1 MSTEPS
7 QGLLDTN
14 ILALRPW
21 IPADCL
27 PDEMA
32 ISAVTVAELA
42 AGVHLVQGDDG
53 AANHERARRM
63 AVLQQTE
70 NEFDAVA
77 FDTDAARVFGQ
88 MAAALKAAG
97 RTPRRRALDLM
108 IAATAAVH
116 RLPVY
121 TTNPAD
127 FAGLADLV
135 NIVPVPRPTSA
146 RSR

>member
-1 MSTEPS
+1 MPDEPT

-14 ILALRPW
+14 ILALRRW
-21 IPADCL
+21 IPSEHL

-32 ISAVTVAELA
+32 ISTVTVAELA
-42 AGVHLVQGDDG
+42 AGVHLVDGDDE
-53 AANHERARRM
+53 AANRERARRV

-77 FDTDAARVFGQ
+77 FDTDAARMFGQ
-88 MAAALKAAG
+88 MAAALKTAG

-108 IAATAAVH
+108 IAATAATH
-116 RLPVY
+116 QLPVY

-127 FAGLADLV
+127 FIGLDTLV
-135 NIVPVPRPTSA
+135 DVVPVPRPTDA
-146 RSR
+146 P

>member
-1 MSTEPS
+1 
-7 QGLLDTN
+7 
-14 ILALRPW
+14 
-21 IPADCL
+21 
-27 PDEMA
+27 MA

-42 AGVHLVQGDDG
+42 AGVHLVDGDDS
-53 AANHERARRM
+53 AASRERARRV
-63 AVLQQTE
+63 AVLQHTE
-70 NEFDAVA
+70 NEFDALA

-108 IAATAAVH
+108 IAATAAVN

-127 FAGLADLV
+127 FVGLDRLV
-135 NIVPVPRPTSA
+135 LIVPVPRPTSA
-146 RSR
+146 P

>member
-1 MSTEPS
+1 MPGEPT

-14 ILALRPW
+14 ILALRRW
-21 IPADCL
+21 IPADHL

-42 AGVHLVQGDDG
+42 AGVHLVDGSDDE
-53 AANHERARRM
+53 AVRERARRV
-63 AVLQQTE
+63 AVLQLTE
-70 NEFDAVA
+70 NEFDALA

-88 MAAALKAAG
+88 MAAALKTAG

-127 FAGLADLV
+127 FVGLDDLV
-135 NIVPVPRPTSA
+135 AVVSVPRPTQA
-146 RSR
+146 P

>member
-1 MSTEPS
+1 MPFEPT

-21 IPADCL
+21 IPPNCL

-42 AGVHLVQGDDG
+42 AGVHLVDGDDS
-53 AANHERARRM
+53 AASRERARRV
-63 AVLQQTE
+63 AVLQHTE
-70 NEFDAVA
+70 NEFDALA

-108 IAATAAVH
+108 IAATAAVN

-127 FAGLADLV
+127 FVGLDRLV
-135 NIVPVPRPTSA
+135 LIVPVPRPTSA
-146 RSR
+146 P

>member
-1 MSTEPS
+1 MPDEPT

-14 ILALRPW
+14 ILTLRRW
-21 IPADCL
+21 IPAEHL

-32 ISAVTVAELA
+32 ISTVTVAELA
-42 AGVHLVQGDDG
+42 AGVHLVDGDDEVS
-53 AANHERARRM
+53 NRERARRV

-77 FDTDAARVFGQ
+77 FDTDAARTFGQ
-88 MAAALKAAG
+88 MAAALKSAG

-127 FAGLADLV
+127 FVGLDGLV
-135 NIVPVPRPTSA
+135 EVVPVPRPPDA
-146 RSR
+146 P